1 MKLFMQIHI
10 NNETKKKSIHL
21 NKFWQFDKNTS
32 LNFNFISF
40 VRAFFTQLKI
50 IIRDNFFAKYYERHI
65 KVDNTSMII
74 SSIVSSF

>member
-21 NKFWQFDKNTS
+21 NKFWQFDKNIS

-40 VRAFFTQLKI
+40 VRAFSQLKI

-65 KVDNTSMII
+65 KVDNTSTII